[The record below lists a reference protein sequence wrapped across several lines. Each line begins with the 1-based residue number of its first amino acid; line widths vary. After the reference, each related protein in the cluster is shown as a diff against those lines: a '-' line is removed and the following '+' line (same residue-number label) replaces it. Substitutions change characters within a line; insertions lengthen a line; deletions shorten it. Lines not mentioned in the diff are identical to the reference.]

1 MRLKERKTFAWI
13 TKELNETGIA
23 IKSRLVMSVNESFKL
38 LVIIMRTF
46 LGLPS
51 AKISYLLFDR
61 APFKSLI

>member
-46 LGLPS
+46 LGLAS

>member
-1 MRLKERKTFAWI
+1 MAH
-13 TKELNETGIA
+13 
-23 IKSRLVMSVNESFKL
+23 KSRLVMSVNESFKL